1 MRSLLIVEDE
11 FYEQVALQYE
21 LECLYPEQFDILVAE
36 DGIRALSLCEE
47 RMPDILLVDL
57 NIPGLSGLELIRTLN
72 EHHFHGKILITT
84 AHDDFHYVR
93 EAISLGVM
101 DYLLK
106 PLKSEQLKTAVDK
119 CIQKLQE
126 ESKKH
131 QKEMTLRQNISSLFT
146 YVNTYLVRD
155 ILSGHAPNHLLRTTY
170 GWPEDGALQLS
181 ILCWHLAGLENPS
194 SVSEWITESDSLLQN
209 EFYVLASPYEKSI
222 VILIQSKT
230 SKLPQELAVVLHTY
244 ARVLAQKVPSGS
256 VTLSPCFKEYQA
268 AAAAFSELQ
277 NRGAQE
283 DKVLALPPL
292 PFENQIFG
300 GKEERTRLRQKF
312 VQRLREHQV
321 GRLVQFFKRKASN
334 KQTYWAVVSV
344 LMDAIRYYDEKAEIE
359 TLIPI
364 LQSDDPYPKLQR
376 WLEQYELTGE
386 TEELSTEQTSGAIRT
401 ALELM
406 NRRFGE
412 DFSQYDIAVEIGLNP
427 TYLSHLFKLER
438 GKTFAQELSEIR
450 IRHACQ
456 LLQDDRYSIEEIA
469 ARCGYNSKKY
479 FLESFKRV
487 KGLTLTQYLQTQV

>member
-1 MRSLLIVEDE
+1 MQSLLIVEDE

-181 ILCWHLAGLENPS
+181 ILC
-194 SVSEWITESDSLLQN
+194 
-209 EFYVLASPYEKSI
+209 
-222 VILIQSKT
+222 
-230 SKLPQELAVVLHTY
+230 
-244 ARVLAQKVPSGS
+244 
-256 VTLSPCFKEYQA
+256 
-268 AAAAFSELQ
+268 
-277 NRGAQE
+277 
-283 DKVLALPPL
+283 
-292 PFENQIFG
+292 
-300 GKEERTRLRQKF
+300 
-312 VQRLREHQV
+312 
-321 GRLVQFFKRKASN
+321 
-334 KQTYWAVVSV
+334 
-344 LMDAIRYYDEKAEIE
+344 
-359 TLIPI
+359 
-364 LQSDDPYPKLQR
+364 
-376 WLEQYELTGE
+376 
-386 TEELSTEQTSGAIRT
+386 
-401 ALELM
+401 
-406 NRRFGE
+406 
-412 DFSQYDIAVEIGLNP
+412 
-427 TYLSHLFKLER
+427 
-438 GKTFAQELSEIR
+438 
-450 IRHACQ
+450 
-456 LLQDDRYSIEEIA
+456 
-469 ARCGYNSKKY
+469 
-479 FLESFKRV
+479 
-487 KGLTLTQYLQTQV
+487 